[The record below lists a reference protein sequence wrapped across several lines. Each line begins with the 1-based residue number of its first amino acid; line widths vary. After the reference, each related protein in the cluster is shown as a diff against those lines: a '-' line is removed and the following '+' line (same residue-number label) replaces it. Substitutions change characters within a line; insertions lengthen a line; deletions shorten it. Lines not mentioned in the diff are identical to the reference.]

1 MLKYT
6 NPYNILD
13 YKFTVL
19 VFFFF
24 WLIQYL
30 LLLFTNI
37 GHLSYSN
44 LYKINV
50 INSFQNL
57 LVKKKKKIIFKSQ
70 LKIIFLLKK
79 RKRKSKDY
87 LDFQG
92 QINHK
97 ELSKTRIQN
106 TMIIKYFI
114 YLVVRTGYIW
124 K

>member
-19 VFFFF
+19 VF

-57 LVKKKKKIIFKSQ
+57 LVKKKKKS
-70 LKIIFLLKK
+70 FL
-79 RKRKSKDY
+79 
-87 LDFQG
+87 
-92 QINHK
+92 N
-97 ELSKTRIQN
+97 LS
-106 TMIIKYFI
+106 
-114 YLVVRTGYIW
+114 
-124 K
+124 